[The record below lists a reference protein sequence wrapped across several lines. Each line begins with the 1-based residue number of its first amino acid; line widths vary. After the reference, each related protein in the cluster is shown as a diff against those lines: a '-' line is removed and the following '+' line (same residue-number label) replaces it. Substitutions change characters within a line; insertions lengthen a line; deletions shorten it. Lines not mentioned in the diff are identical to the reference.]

1 MIIEKK
7 GKIMKRYLGLLL
19 CASICFSGNIVK
31 TSECGEAKSFTKELR
46 KANRVENNNVAAL
59 NELLNDYYVMLEQN
73 PLDERLSELITKTEG
88 MIDMLEN
95 GEVSVSSSRIG
106 GASTHDVLPALTFP
120 TATSLVIDAI
130 AAFSAAGYKLSAE
143 LLTVAFGNTNP
154 DRTYVPV
161 YGGRMITSS
170 QARAKAYGT
179 LSNGNL
185 SFGFDLSNTT
195 NENDMSLAIHSAD
208 FTKPYSTSKVV
219 SITDTYNFDGF
230 EGQDN
235 GFLNFANGTF
245 SIIQG
250 LGVITPYTVNISV
263 DFSKDL
269 DISVESYSSGTYSI
283 NVTNNTSA
291 KQLVVYNKRMCNLE
305 DARNWTNLTD
315 IDYMYLNSGESR
327 SVNVSERGTA
337 TSVAFSLVTT
347 TTRYISSAFQLSVD
361 GSLSREQTSVNH
373 NSYYNLDIIG
383 KDGDEWI
390 LRYKNLTS
398 SNIPLDYN
406 SRMCYLSDAENWTNL
421 RNQDSIVV
429 YPSSDGFFRI
439 EEYGTAGA
447 IAVRY
452 RIGSYYYYIYANNL
466 SSDTTMSAHRRSE
479 YYYEYL
485 SLVNHGKSGG
495 KWKIEIYN
503 PKSYEIT
510 VYYNKKMCFQS
521 DAMNWT
527 NLRDDRDPITI
538 PPNDSVEVSISTNGT
553 AGFITTSYIE
563 NNHRV
568 ITCANGLSTSGAI
581 APRNNVV
588 GL

>member
-1 MIIEKK
+1 MKK
-7 GKIMKRYLGLLL
+7 YLGLLL
-19 CASICFSGNIVK
+19 CASICFSGNAAKKSESGETKIV
-31 TSECGEAKSFTKELR
+31 TKELR
-46 KANRVENNNVAAL
+46 IANRIGNSTIDSLNNL
-59 NELLNDYYVMLEQN
+59 
-73 PLDERLSELITKTEG
+73 LDERLSELISKTEG
-88 MIDMLEN
+88 MIAMLQN
-95 GEVSVSSSRIG
+95 GEVSESASRIG
-106 GASTHDVLPALTFP
+106 GVSTHDVLPALTFP

-143 LLTVAFGNTNP
+143 LLTVAFGNTDP

-170 QARAKAYGT
+170 QARAKAYDS
-179 LSNGNL
+179 LVSDEL
-185 SFGFDLSNTT
+185 FFGYDLSNTT
-195 NENDMSLAIHSAD
+195 NENDLSLAIHRAP

-219 SITDTYNFDGF
+219 SIADTYDFGGF

-245 SIIQG
+245 SIIQD

-269 DISVESYSSGTYSI
+269 DISVESYSSSTYSI
-283 NVTNNTSA
+283 NVTNNTSQ

-327 SVNVSERGTA
+327 SINVSERGTA
-337 TSVAFSLVTT
+337 TSVAFSYVTGS
-347 TTRYISSAFQLSVD
+347 TRYISSAFQLNV
-361 GSLSREQTSVNH
+361 GGRLSREQTSVNH

-398 SNIPLDYN
+398 SSVPLEYN

-421 RNQDSIVV
+421 RNLGSFVV
-429 YPSSDGFFRI
+429 SPYSDGIFRI

-452 RIGSYYYYIYANNL
+452 KMGSYYYYVYANNL
-466 SSDTTMSAHRRSE
+466 SSDTTMSANRRTE

-485 SLVNHGKSGG
+485 SLDNNGKSGG
-495 KWKIEIYN
+495 KWKIVIHN
-503 PKSYEIT
+503 PKSYAIT
-510 VYYNKKMCFQS
+510 AYYNSKMCFQS
-521 DAMNWT
+521 DAVNWT
-527 NLRDDRDPITI
+527 NLNDVLSVTI
-538 PPNDSVEVSISTNGT
+538 PANGSKEVSISTNWT
-553 AGFITTSYIE
+553 AGFITTCYID

-568 ITCANGLSTSGAI
+568 ITCANSLSTSGAI

-588 GL
+588 DL